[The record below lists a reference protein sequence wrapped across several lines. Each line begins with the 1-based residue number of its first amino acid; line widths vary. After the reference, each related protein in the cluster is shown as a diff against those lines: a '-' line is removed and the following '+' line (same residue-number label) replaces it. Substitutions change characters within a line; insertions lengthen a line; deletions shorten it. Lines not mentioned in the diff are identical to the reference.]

1 MTLGGNGKDKGKRH
15 PTLGNNVMVGSGA
28 KVLGP
33 FKIGNNVKIAANAVV
48 LNEIPDNCTAVGV
61 PAKVVRRG
69 GVRVTDELD
78 QIHIPDPVS
87 QELCRQL
94 AKIDAL
100 EKRVG
105 ELEKK

>member
-1 MTLGGNGKDKGKRH
+1 M
-15 PTLGNNVMVGSGA
+15 
-28 KVLGP
+28 
-33 FKIGNNVKIAANAVV
+33 
-48 LNEIPDNCTAVGV
+48 